1 MHTSHMKK
9 LKAHIQ
15 EIIKLNVNLND
26 PMEMRALKEALGPVG
41 MVRFMQQY
49 DSGHGNYTEERKR
62 ELDLDMDEID
72 ELLGL

>member
-1 MHTSHMKK
+1 M
-9 LKAHIQ
+9 
-15 EIIKLNVNLND
+15 LNVNLND
-26 PMEMRALKEALGPVG
+26 PMEIRAAGMRVLKEALGPVG

>member
-1 MHTSHMKK
+1 M
-9 LKAHIQ
+9 
-15 EIIKLNVNLND
+15 LNVNLND
-26 PMEMRALKEALGPVG
+26 PMEIRAAGMRVLKEALGPVG

-62 ELDLDMDEID
+62 ELDLDMEEID

>member
-1 MHTSHMKK
+1 M
-9 LKAHIQ
+9 
-15 EIIKLNVNLND
+15 LNVNLND
-26 PMEMRALKEALGPVG
+26 PMEIRAVGMRVLKEALGPVG